1 MLSPF
6 IVPIMS
12 AILGL
17 VMIFAAEPIVFVLII
32 ALGVFLLVSGV
43 YILFSMSK
51 LIDDKNYKIDSY
63 IRGGVS
69 ILIGLICVIRPRGL
83 VEGAW
88 KATMI
93 ILAIYALCSAAL
105 EIYAVTKLNSAG
117 VETKKY
123 IIEIISTI
131 VAAIILFLLPSSFG
145 FTLIKIGGGI
155 LIVIA
160 IVLAIIEW
168 RNRDIIEADA
178 PVVDED

>member
-1 MLSPF
+1 
-6 IVPIMS
+6 
-12 AILGL
+12 
-17 VMIFAAEPIVFVLII
+17 
-32 ALGVFLLVSGV
+32 
-43 YILFSMSK
+43 
-51 LIDDKNYKIDSY
+51 
-63 IRGGVS
+63 
-69 ILIGLICVIRPRGL
+69 
-83 VEGAW
+83 
-88 KATMI
+88 MI

-123 IIEIISTI
+123 IIDIISTI
-131 VAAIILFLLPSSFG
+131 VASIILFLLPSSFG